1 MVNEFDDLARDYDET
16 RGGEGRG
23 DEYAA
28 EIDALLPPGPGPI
41 LEIGVGTGVVA
52 LGLRRRGRVVVGL
65 DISAP
70 MLARAKDRLGA
81 SIVLSDALCM
91 AVATGAVAHAV
102 SVWVVHAV
110 ADPVRLF
117 AEAARVIG
125 PGGSYVVG
133 VTQRPADDDQMGK
146 IMAEM
151 GVRIDIRRGALRPRQ
166 VSADEVLAWAR
177 EAGFRGEIHYRERRW
192 RSSPADELRAIAL
205 RIWPALRELDEA
217 SIAEVTRPTVAALE
231 ALPPDADVRR
241 ATAEIVV
248 LRRP

>member
-1 MVNEFDDLARDYDET
+1 VNEFDDLARHYDET

-28 EIDALLPPGPGPI
+28 EIDALIPPGPGPI

-52 LGLRRRGRVVVGL
+52 LGLRRRGRAVVGL

-70 MLARAKDRLGA
+70 MLARAQDRLGP
-81 SIVLSDALCM
+81 SIVLSDALVM

-110 ADPVRLF
+110 ADPVGLF

-133 VTQRPADDDQMGK
+133 VTQRPAADDQVGR
-146 IMAEM
+146 IMDDM

-166 VSADEVLAWAR
+166 VSAAEVLAWAG
-177 EAGFRGEIHYRERRW
+177 EAGFSGEIHQRERRW
-192 RSSPADELRAIAL
+192 RSSPTDELRAIAL
-205 RIWPALRELDEA
+205 RIWPAMRELDEA
-217 SIAEVTRPTVAALE
+217 TIDEVTRPTVEALQ
-231 ALPPDADVRR
+231 ALPPEADVRR
-241 ATAEIVV
+241 ATADIAV
-248 LRRP
+248 LRRA